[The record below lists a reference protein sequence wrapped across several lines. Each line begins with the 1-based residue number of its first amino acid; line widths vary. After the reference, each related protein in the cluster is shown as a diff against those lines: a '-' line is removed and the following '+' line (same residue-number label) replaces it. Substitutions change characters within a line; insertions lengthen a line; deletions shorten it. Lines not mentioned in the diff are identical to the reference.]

1 MSEESLTRIPG
12 TTFSIKFG
20 LEGKYY
26 ALFLCRG
33 STPFKSKPMN
43 ILKGT
48 TLRDLPEEIE
58 KSLKW
63 LLDTEEIYLSPVVV
77 DRVVNEIIDQIPK
90 EGQVF
95 VKETIPKKYINS
107 EVSVQE
113 IIKQANTRAEKV
125 TMSEYTP
132 ASKPKVDASADDIGK
147 IHLREPRPLPQR
159 QASED
164 IGTSEAAPVLKP
176 TPSTYQQIEEK
187 FTTLTNDIQSM
198 QELLNKNAKEIK
210 SLKRQVKTLK
220 KEIKALKKP
229 PAQE

>member
-1 MSEESLTRIPG
+1 VSEESLTRIPG

-33 STPFKSKPMN
+33 STPFKSKSLN

-58 KSLKW
+58 KSLQW
-63 LLDTEEIYLSPVVV
+63 LLEAEEIYLSPIVV

-95 VKETIPKKYINS
+95 VKETTPKKYIDR

-113 IIKQANTRAEKV
+113 IIKQANTRAERATTV
-125 TMSEYTP
+125 EFTP
-132 ASKPKVDASADDIGK
+132 KTKPKVDASAEDLGK
-147 IHLREPRPLPQR
+147 IRLREPRPLPQR
-159 QASED
+159 GVDTVTTQA
-164 IGTSEAAPVLKP
+164 AAPTLKP
-176 TPSTYQQIEEK
+176 IPSSYQQIEEK
-187 FTTLTNDIQSM
+187 FARLTNDVQSM

-210 SLKRQVKTLK
+210 SLKRQITTLK
-220 KEIKALKKP
+220 KEIKALKT
-229 PAQE
+229 PANK